1 MGIKKINT
9 KELLA
14 ENLDAFM
21 EANNLE
27 PPQLEKKSDVSKRMI
42 QYILSQGKT
51 ASIETTEK
59 LANAF
64 GLHAWQLLIPG
75 MQTSTNGEELTK
87 LVQNFMNSNKE
98 GKDYITKVAEKES
111 EYNLD

>member
-1 MGIKKINT
+1 MKVKKINT

-14 ENLDAFM
+14 KNLNTLM
-21 EANNLE
+21 EVYELE
-27 PPQLEKKSDVSKRMI
+27 PPELEGKSDISRRMI

-51 ASIETTEK
+51 ATIETTEK

-75 MQTSTNGEELTK
+75 ITPDINGDELK
-87 LVQNFMNSNKE
+87 ELVENFLSSNQE
-98 GKDYITKVAEKES
+98 GQEYISKVAEKEAG
-111 EYNLD
+111 YNL